1 MKSPAQTNMRLTV
14 AKTYKLFIGGAF
26 PRTESG
32 RSVALRNRS
41 GEFVANASRASRKD
55 LREAVVAAR
64 KAAESWAGRTAYL
77 RSQILYR
84 AAEMMESRRESL
96 TATLVKAHGKTAKAA
111 EAEVSASI
119 DRLVWYAGWC
129 DKLTQ
134 VLGNQNPVAGP
145 FFNMSSPEATG
156 VVVLFA
162 GESSP
167 LLGLVSI
174 VAPVICGGNAVVAC
188 SPIAHAPIVID
199 FAEVLATSDLPAGVV
214 NLLTGNRDEL
224 LPTAA
229 THRDIDAIGAVG
241 LSMEEQVLLE
251 GGASATIKR
260 VWIDT
265 DRTSTAWAL
274 ADHQSLYRITP
285 FLEVKTSWHPMGL

>member
-1 MKSPAQTNMRLTV
+1 MKRPAATGARISV
-14 AKTYKLFIGGAF
+14 AKTYKLYIGGAF

-55 LREAVVAAR
+55 LKEAVVAAR
-64 KAAESWAGRTAYL
+64 KAAEGWAGRTAYL

-84 AAEMMESRRESL
+84 AAEMMESRRASL
-96 TATLVKAHGKTAKAA
+96 ADTLVRAHGQNVKAA
-111 EAEVSASI
+111 DAEVTASI

-145 FFNMSSPEATG
+145 FFNMSAPEPMG

-162 GESSP
+162 GERSP
-167 LLGLVSI
+167 LLGLVSV
-174 VAPVICGGNAVVAC
+174 VAPAICGGNAVVAC
-188 SPIAHAPIVID
+188 SPVEHAPIVLD
-199 FAEVLATSDLPAGVV
+199 FAEVLATSDLPGGVV
-214 NLLTGNRDEL
+214 NLLTGHRAEL

-229 THRDIDAIGAVG
+229 THRDIDALGAVG
-241 LSMEEQVLLE
+241 LSAAEQVLLE
-251 GGASATIKR
+251 SGAAATIKR
-260 VWIDT
+260 VWSDE
-265 DRTSTAWAL
+265 DRTATAWAS
-274 ADHQSLYRITP
+274 ADRQSLYRVTP

>member
-1 MKSPAQTNMRLTV
+1 
-14 AKTYKLFIGGAF
+14 
-26 PRTESG
+26 
-32 RSVALRNRS
+32 
-41 GEFVANASRASRKD
+41 
-55 LREAVVAAR
+55 
-64 KAAESWAGRTAYL
+64 
-77 RSQILYR
+77 
-84 AAEMMESRRESL
+84 
-96 TATLVKAHGKTAKAA
+96 
-111 EAEVSASI
+111 
-119 DRLVWYAGWC
+119 
-129 DKLTQ
+129 
-134 VLGNQNPVAGP
+134 
-145 FFNMSSPEATG
+145 MSSPEATG
-156 VVVLFA
+156 LVVLFA
-162 GESSP
+162 GEGSP

-174 VAPVICGGNAVVAC
+174 VAPAICSGNAVVAC
-188 SPIAHAPIVID
+188 SPIAHAPIVLD

-260 VWIDT
+260 VWLDT
-265 DRTSTAWAL
+265 DRTSAAWAL

>member
-1 MKSPAQTNMRLTV
+1 MKTTGRTNGRLAV

-55 LREAVVAAR
+55 LKEAVVVAR
-64 KAAESWAGRTAYL
+64 KAAEHWAGRTAYL

-84 AAEMMESRRESL
+84 AAEMMESRRASL
-96 TATLVKAHGKTAKAA
+96 AETLVKAHGQTAKAA

-145 FFNMSSPEATG
+145 FFNMSTPEPTG

-162 GESSP
+162 GPSAP

-174 VAPVICGGNAVVAC
+174 VAPAICGGNAVVAC
-188 SPIAHAPIVID
+188 TPVEHAPIVID

-214 NLLTGNRDEL
+214 NLLTGHRDEL

-229 THRDIDAIGAVG
+229 THRDIDALGAVG
-241 LSMEEQVLLE
+241 LTAAEQVQLE
-251 GGASATIKR
+251 GGASTTIKR
-260 VWIDT
+260 VWLDS
-265 DRTSTAWAL
+265 DRKAAAWA
-274 ADHQSLYRITP
+274 AAEHQSLYRITP